1 MNKGTLY
8 IVPTPIGNL
17 EDITLRAIRIL
28 QESDTVVCEDT
39 RQTVKLLSHL
49 KISKPLVNFYTQNQ
63 LKRIPQIM
71 SMINDGKNIA
81 LVSDCGTPA
90 ISDPG
95 YYLIKEALNNNVN
108 VVPLPGACALITALV
123 GSGLAPDSF
132 IFLGFLKKKTGK
144 MKKELE
150 LAKQTQKT
158 VIFYESPHRILKTVE
173 VCKEVFGENADM
185 VLARELTK
193 KFEEFIRGTI
203 KDVIQNLKNREILGE
218 FIVLLHP
225 VEMPQNKNKCL
236 TLNDSNDT
244 DL

>member
-1 MNKGTLY
+1 MNKATLFV
-8 IVPTPIGNL
+8 VPTPIGNL

-28 QESDTVVCEDT
+28 QEVDTIVCEDT

-49 KISKPLVNFYTQNQ
+49 KISKPLISFYTQNQ
-63 LKRIPQIM
+63 LKRIPQII
-71 SMINDGKNIA
+71 SMLENGKNIA

-95 YYLIKEALNNNVN
+95 YYLIKEAIDKNIQ

-123 GSGLAPDSF
+123 GSGLTTDSF
-132 IFLGFLKKKTGK
+132 VFLGFLKKKTGK

-150 LAKQTQKT
+150 QAKLLQKT
-158 VIFYESPHRILKTVE
+158 IVFYESPHRILKTLE
-173 VCKEVFGENADM
+173 TCKNVFGEQTQI

-203 KDVIQNLKNREILGE
+203 KEVSDEMINREILGE
-218 FIVLLHP
+218 FIVLIEPNKSNL
-225 VEMPQNKNKCL
+225 PQEI
-236 TLNDSNDT
+236 TEE
-244 DL
+244 

>member
-1 MNKGTLY
+1 MENTKSTLFV
-8 IVPTPIGNL
+8 VPTPIGNL

-28 QESDTVVCEDT
+28 QEVDTVVCEDT

-49 KISKPLVNFYTQNQ
+49 KISKPLISFYTQNQ
-63 LKRIPQIM
+63 LKRIPQVI
-71 SMINDGKNIA
+71 SLLQQGKNVA

-95 YYLIKEALNNNVN
+95 YYLIKEALNNNIN

-123 GSGLAPDSF
+123 GSGLATDSF
-132 IFLGFLKKKTGK
+132 VFLGFLKKKTGK

-150 LAKQTQKT
+150 LAKQVEKT
-158 VIFYESPHRILKTVE
+158 IVFYESPHRILKTVE
-173 VCKEVFGENADM
+173 VCSEVFGENTNI

-203 KDVIQNLKNREILGE
+203 KEVFENLKNRQILGE
-218 FIVLLHP
+218 FIVL
-225 VEMPQNKNKCL
+225 VEPSSNKSRNI
-236 TLNDSNDT
+236 NSDD
-244 DL
+244 DEF

>member
-1 MNKGTLY
+1 MENIKSTLF

-28 QESDTVVCEDT
+28 QEVDTVVCEDT

-49 KISKPLVNFYTQNQ
+49 KISKPLISFYTQNQ
-63 LKRIPQIM
+63 LKRIPQII
-71 SMINDGKNIA
+71 SLLQQGKNIA

-95 YYLIKEALNNNVN
+95 YYLIKEALNNNLN

-123 GSGLAPDSF
+123 GSGLATDSF
-132 IFLGFLKKKTGK
+132 VFLGFLKKKTGK
-144 MKKELE
+144 MRKELE
-150 LAKQTQKT
+150 LVKQIEKT
-158 VIFYESPHRILKTVE
+158 IIFYESPHRLLKTLE
-173 VCKEVFGENADM
+173 VCKEVFGENINI

-203 KDVIQNLKNREILGE
+203 KEVSENLQNRQILGE
-218 FIVLLHP
+218 FIVL
-225 VEMPQNKNKCL
+225 VEPSCENSQKIVF
-236 TLNDSNDT
+236 DT
-244 DL
+244 N

>member
-1 MNKGTLY
+1 MNKATLFV
-8 IVPTPIGNL
+8 VPTPIGNL

-28 QESDTVVCEDT
+28 QEVDTIVCEDT

-49 KISKPLVNFYTQNQ
+49 KISKPLISYYTQNQ
-63 LKRIPQIM
+63 LKRIPQII
-71 SMINDGKNIA
+71 SMLENGKNIA

-95 YYLIKEALNNNVN
+95 YYLIKEAIDKNIQ

-123 GSGLAPDSF
+123 GSGLTTDSF
-132 IFLGFLKKKTGK
+132 VFLGFLKKKTGK

-150 LAKQTQKT
+150 QAKLLQKT
-158 VIFYESPHRILKTVE
+158 IVFYESPHRILKTLE
-173 VCKEVFGENADM
+173 TCKNVFGEQTQI

-203 KDVIQNLKNREILGE
+203 KEVSDEMINREILGE
-218 FIVLLHP
+218 FIVLIESNKSNL
-225 VEMPQNKNKCL
+225 PQEI
-236 TLNDSNDT
+236 TEE
-244 DL
+244 

>member
-1 MNKGTLY
+1 MENIKSTLFV
-8 IVPTPIGNL
+8 VPTPIGNL

-28 QESDTVVCEDT
+28 QEADTIVCEDT
-39 RQTVKLLSHL
+39 RQTIKLLSHL
-49 KISKPLVNFYTQNQ
+49 KISKPLISFYTQNQ
-63 LKRIPQIM
+63 LKRIPQII
-71 SMINDGKNIA
+71 SLLQQGKNIA

-95 YYLIKEALNNNVN
+95 YYLIKEALNNNIS

-123 GSGLAPDSF
+123 GSGLATDSF
-132 IFLGFLKKKTGK
+132 VFLGFLKKKTGK

-158 VIFYESPHRILKTVE
+158 IIFYESPHRILKTVE
-173 VCKEVFGENADM
+173 ICSQVFGEEANI

-203 KDVIQNLKNREILGE
+203 KEVSENLKNRQILGE
-218 FIVLLHP
+218 FIVLLEP
-225 VEMPQNKNKCL
+225 LQNQPQKSN
-236 TLNDSNDT
+236 LNDIDF
-244 DL
+244 